1 MLKRILVGIAGTA
14 LIGGALWLA
23 RDWVNEHRTEA
34 RTDAY
39 VQEMISM
46 LDLAAMRDFHR
57 RLDKVRI
64 FINDNSIHKIDKA
77 FRANR
82 GNPDVFAAGV
92 LAHAKGI
99 AAEPVHME
107 CSTRTN
113 LMSSILQ
120 ALGYDTRVVA
130 IFNSKT
136 NLRSHSFLEV
146 MNPETKRWETQ
157 DADYDIYWRG
167 KGSSGRISLA
177 NAAQSID
184 GIEPCGRNECGWG
197 QVSREGI
204 KAKKL
209 TNYLDVISITAK
221 QKAVRYALFTSRADL
236 NRTYSKGSKQGSFC
250 QVEAK
255 RCQHGFYDI
264 TKYSSYEPG
273 LPR

>member
-1 MLKRILVGIAGTA
+1 MLVGVVSSV
-14 LIGGALWLA
+14 LIGGAIWLA
-23 RDWVNEHRTEA
+23 LDWTNEQRTRT

-39 VQEMISM
+39 VQEIISL
-46 LDLAAMRDFHR
+46 LDLLVMEDFHH
-57 RLDKVRI
+57 RLDTVRT
-64 FINDNSIHKIDKA
+64 FINDHSVHKPDKV
-77 FRANR
+77 FRSNH

-92 LAHAKGI
+92 LAHAKGT

-113 LMSSILQ
+113 LMNSILQ

-157 DADYDIYWRG
+157 DVDYDIYWRS
-167 KGSSGRISLA
+167 KVSGERISLA
-177 NAAQSID
+177 EAAESIEV
-184 GIEPCGRNECGWG
+184 IEPCGRNECGWG
-197 QVSREGI
+197 QASREGI
-204 KAKKL
+204 EAKKL
-209 TNYLDVISITAK
+209 TDYLDIISITTK

-236 NRTYSKGSKQGSFC
+236 NRTYSKGSKQGFFC
-250 QVEAK
+250 EVERK
-255 RCQHGFYDI
+255 RCEHGLYDI
-264 TKYSSYEPG
+264 TKYSTYEPG